1 MPDTLIPDPAPSTG
15 VSPST
20 GVAPSP
26 SAQRPPRRRRALK
39 RVAIAAT
46 TICALTLASATANAV
61 MTSSEKSQLAPYGE
75 RVAVDGGDVNVLHIQ
90 GAGPTLVF
98 LSGLGTSAPAV
109 DFAPLLRELDGYNLL
124 VVEGF
129 GYGYADTNVGDRTVE
144 NITSELHQA
153 LEALGVDTPVV
164 LVGHSIAGLYM
175 HYYADEYPGE
185 VAGIVGIDPTPSK
198 VAAVPNGTMPLGGI
212 AAVARFTGIE
222 RWAAKI
228 SPSLSEP
235 DSTAYTQDERARI
248 HAMGDWNFAN
258 ASVASEWSHVAAN
271 TAKAGARPYPANV
284 RVLDF
289 LSTDSVIH
297 ESNWLERH
305 QQELKGVRNQRIE
318 IIEGHHYLHWTQ
330 APALGKEIKA
340 FLSGNA
346 AN

>member
-1 MPDTLIPDPAPSTG
+1 MSDTLIPDIAPSAD
-15 VSPST
+15 
-20 GVAPSP
+20 VATSP
-26 SAQRPPRRRRALK
+26 SAKRSPRQRQRRALK
-39 RVAIAAT
+39 RLAIAAT
-46 TICALTLASATANAV
+46 TIVALTLVSTTANAV
-61 MTSSEKSQLAPYGE
+61 MTSSEKSQFAPYGE
-75 RVAVDGGDVNVLHIQ
+75 RVAVDGGDVNVLHIK
-90 GAGPTLVF
+90 GDGPTLVF

-153 LEALGVDTPVV
+153 LEAVGVDTPVV

-198 VAAVPNGTMPLGGI
+198 VAAVPTGTMQLGGI
-212 AAVARFTGIE
+212 AAVARFTGLE
-222 RWAAKI
+222 RWVAKV

-235 DSTAYTQDERARI
+235 DSTAYTQEQRARI

-258 ASVASEWSHVAAN
+258 ASVASEWSQVAAN
-271 TAKAGARPYPANV
+271 TAKAGARSYPADV
-284 RVLDF
+284 PVLDF
-289 LSTDSVIH
+289 LSSDSMTH

-330 APALGKEIKA
+330 AQALGTEIRA
-340 FLSGNA
+340 FLSDISA
-346 AN
+346 K